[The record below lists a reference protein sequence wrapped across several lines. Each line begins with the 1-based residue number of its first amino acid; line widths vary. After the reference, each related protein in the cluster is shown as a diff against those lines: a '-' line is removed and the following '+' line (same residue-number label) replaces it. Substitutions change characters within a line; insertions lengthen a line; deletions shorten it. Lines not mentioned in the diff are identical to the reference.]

1 MTERAAPFILALA
14 LAMLAGP
21 VVAQAQPV
29 GKVYRI
35 GVLANALDTAD
46 GPLFEVFLEGLRAL
60 GYVEDRNII
69 IEWRSSEG
77 DFDHLP
83 ALAAN
88 LVRAKVDIIMA
99 MSLQPT
105 RAAAA
110 ATKTIP
116 IVFVVVGDPVAQKLV
131 GDPARP
137 GGNITGLATY
147 RPEESS
153 QKVLQFLREANPN
166 ISRLAVLTNPANL
179 AHRELMSQS
188 LASAARELRV
198 ALVPLEL
205 RSLADLPGAFD
216 TAVRERADALY
227 VLGDVLTFIHR
238 ARIVELAAKT
248 RLPAIYAGR
257 SGVEAGGLMAYAPN
271 LRDLFQRAATY
282 VDKILKGTKPGDL
295 PVEQSA
301 KYHLVINLKTANALG
316 LTVPRSLLE
325 RADEVIR

>member
-1 MTERAAPFILALA
+1 MTERAAPLILALA
-14 LAMLAGP
+14 FAMLAGP
-21 VVAQAQPV
+21 VAAEAQPA
-29 GKVYRI
+29 GKAYRI

-46 GPLFEVFLEGLRAL
+46 GPLFGVFLDGLRAL

-77 DFDHLP
+77 DFDRLP
-83 ALAAN
+83 ELAAN
-88 LVRAKVDIIMA
+88 LVRAKVDIIVA
-99 MSLQPT
+99 MSLQPA
-105 RAAAA
+105 RAAAD

-116 IVFVVVGDPVAQKLV
+116 IVFVIVADPVAQKLV
-131 GDPARP
+131 GNPARP
-137 GGNITGLATY
+137 GGNVTGLATY

-166 ISRLAVLTNPANL
+166 ISRLAVLTNPANP

-188 LASAARELRV
+188 LSAAARQLRV
-198 ALVPLEL
+198 ALLPLEL
-205 RSLADLPGAFD
+205 RSLGDLQGAFD

-227 VLGDVLTFIHR
+227 VLGDFLTFIHR
-238 ARIVELAAKT
+238 ARIVELAART

-301 KYHLVINLKTANALG
+301 AYRLVINLKTANALG
-316 LTVPRSLLE
+316 LTVPRSLLQ
-325 RADEVIR
+325 RADEVIQ